1 MTTWL
6 AGHVMTGCGST
17 LMIAAAMDR
26 EREARFDA
34 KTRPARLKLCK
45 LKGKPLDTVRSL
57 SPRTLDLVI
66 LDADRDPAETL
77 ELLVL
82 VRGLLR
88 PGGTILVTGLDA
100 AADEMLLP
108 GTVTGQD
115 AVEAFCRICSKFT
128 AERTGGTLWLTA

>member
-34 KTRPARLKLCK
+34 KTRPARLKLRK
-45 LKGKPLDTVRSL
+45 LKGKPLDTVRRL
-57 SPRTLDLVI
+57 SSGTLDLVI

-100 AADEMLLP
+100 AGDEMFAA
-108 GTVTGQD
+108 GEVTGVD
-115 AVEAFCRICSKFT
+115 AVDAFVRICTTLT
-128 AERTGGTLWLTA
+128 AERAGGTLWLTL